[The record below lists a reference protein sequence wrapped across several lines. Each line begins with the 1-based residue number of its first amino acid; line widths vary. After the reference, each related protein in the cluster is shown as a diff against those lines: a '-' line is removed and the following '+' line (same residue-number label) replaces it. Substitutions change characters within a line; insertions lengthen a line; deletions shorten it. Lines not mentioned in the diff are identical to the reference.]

1 MLRGGVFISYR
12 SDPSVDFAGRL
23 YLYLAH
29 VFGSDYVFLDSHIT
43 PGFDF
48 MKVIVGSIPRSAV
61 FLSVV
66 DETWHTRKG
75 RRALY
80 KPDDPVRVEVETA
93 LRGQP
98 LVTVI
103 PIYVNQTKAL
113 RARRLP
119 AGLAQLAGINGF
131 RIHSKTFEA
140 DGERLVATVRDE
152 LTRPRPPAR
161 EDSGRAGRDGP
172 TRKAAFDAIRGFG
185 KARKGYDFRQVITGL
200 EDVLSRISDPDW
212 CTELQPPFFDLASR
226 GDGFSVPEVDRY
238 IIGRRPAASN
248 FDQGLRW
255 MFADQ
260 GLLGAG
266 VPTETRASAR
276 LRERVGMVSDE
287 QFLCVVDL
295 RLALA
300 SRWNTRLVFTDRALR
315 LRAQGCL
322 FSVPYSDV
330 AAFEVTQSSR
340 SDAVC
345 SGYDSVPVTLS
356 RLTVRYRGCRSS

>member
-140 DGERLVATVRDE
+140 DGERLVAAVRDE

-212 CTELQPPFFDLASR
+212 CTELQPPFFDLTSR

-276 LRERVGMVSDE
+276 LRERVGMVSRPAVPLRRRSSPRPGEPWDHATGLHGQGPASARARLPLQRSLLRCRGVRSHPE
-287 QFLCVVDL
+287 QPFGRRLQRL
-295 RLALA
+295 RL
-300 SRWNTRLVFTDRALR
+300 
-315 LRAQGCL
+315 G
-322 FSVPYSDV
+322 PGH
-330 AAFEVTQSSR
+330 
-340 SDAVC
+340 AVEAHRK
-345 SGYDSVPVTLS
+345 V
-356 RLTVRYRGCRSS
+356 

>member
-1 MLRGGVFISYR
+1 MPVDCPPVWRNL
-12 SDPSVDFAGRL
+12 PS
-23 YLYLAH
+23 
-29 VFGSDYVFLDSHIT
+29 
-43 PGFDF
+43 
-48 MKVIVGSIPRSAV
+48 
-61 FLSVV
+61 
-66 DETWHTRKG
+66 
-75 RRALY
+75 
-80 KPDDPVRVEVETA
+80 
-93 LRGQP
+93 
-98 LVTVI
+98 
-103 PIYVNQTKAL
+103 
-113 RARRLP
+113 
-119 AGLAQLAGINGF
+119 INGF

-300 SRWNTRLVFTDRALR
+300 SRWNTRLVFTGQGPASARARLPLQRSLLR
-315 LRAQGCL
+315 CRG
-322 FSVPYSDV
+322 V
-330 AAFEVTQSSR
+330 R
-340 SDAVC
+340 SHPEQPFGRRLQRRPLGPGHAVEAHRK
-345 SGYDSVPVTLS
+345 V
-356 RLTVRYRGCRSS
+356 